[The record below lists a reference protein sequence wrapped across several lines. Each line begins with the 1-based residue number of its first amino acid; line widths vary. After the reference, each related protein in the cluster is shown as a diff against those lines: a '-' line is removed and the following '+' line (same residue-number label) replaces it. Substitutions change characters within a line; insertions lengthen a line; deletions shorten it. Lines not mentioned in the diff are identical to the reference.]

1 MTSGKTGI
9 LAAVLS
15 IAAIAA
21 PLSMAAI
28 AALAHSGATGI
39 VLERMNGM
47 TAMRDIIGE
56 LAPMMQGAVP
66 YDVLT
71 VAEGGDIIAKHAGE
85 TMLALFP
92 EGSLQGV
99 TFAKPEIW
107 AKWQDFADL
116 SGELRIYAEAMSKAA
131 PNGLEPAVAA
141 IDPMAGMD
149 HSAMAMPSVA
159 PGENGFTVAELMGYA
174 TQPETVPVLAS
185 GEAIDLSTPLVDLT
199 AMAADD
205 LFEQVSGTCSSC
217 HAQFRAGR
225 D

>member
-1 MTSGKTGI
+1 MISGKTGI
-9 LAAVLS
+9 LTAL
-15 IAAIAA
+15 
-21 PLSMAAI
+21 LSMAAV

-39 VLERMNGM
+39 VLERMNSM

-66 YDVLT
+66 YDVFT

-141 IDPMAGMD
+141 TDPMAGMD

-174 TQPETVPVLAS
+174 ARSVTVPVS
-185 GEAIDLSTPLVDLT
+185 GGAIDLSTPLVDLT
-199 AMAADD
+199 ALAADD
-205 LFEQVSGTCSSC
+205 LFERISATCSSC

>member
-1 MTSGKTGI
+1 MTSGTTGS

-15 IAAIAA
+15 
-21 PLSMAAI
+21 MAAVT
-28 AALAHSGATGI
+28 ALAHSGATGI

-47 TAMRDIIGE
+47 TAMRDIISE

-66 YDVLT
+66 YDVFT

-141 IDPMAGMD
+141 TDPMAGMD
-149 HSAMAMPSVA
+149 HAAMTMRRDA

-174 TQPETVPVLAS
+174 ARSVTVPVS

-199 AMAADD
+199 ALAADD
-205 LFEQVSGTCSSC
+205 LFERISGTCSSC